1 MTIATKTT
9 TTTSSSNTRTS
20 SSRRAAASGPIRI
33 PKSAVQAMPVVPDDN
48 NNNSNTAAAAAA
60 AGMQNVNIASI
71 LNSTGPIVTAVLL
84 KAGGTRKE
92 KGEKNAVDDNVVE
105 AVQVDTTPRK
115 QMVAEILGGPFT
127 FLGQYEEEGIVLMIR
142 KDQDNHHHE
151 GDSEGTNKHGLERN
165 QHPLQPP
172 FQTSTVWG
180 DILCLKVAPD
190 DEDDGVPEEAEETE
204 DAAMQV
210 TITPTP
216 NDEFFLNYT
225 KEEYLKFAARTDV
238 VYTPPPLDEA
248 AMDDEEEEE
257 TATEGA
263 SAATNPPKLVEKVDS
278 SDEEDDDGDAP
289 YEMEEQ
295 GDQEEDNEEEGD
307 DDEGEEGGFLELL
320 MGQVLQ
326 RFEHENGRM
335 PDATELKAL
344 EAAITEKLGGMQ

>member
-1 MTIATKTT
+1 
-9 TTTSSSNTRTS
+9 
-20 SSRRAAASGPIRI
+20 
-33 PKSAVQAMPVVPDDN
+33 MPVVPDE
-48 NNNSNTAAAAAA
+48 NNSNTAAAAAA
-60 AGMQNVNIASI
+60 AANAGMQNVNIASI

-92 KGEKNAVDDNVVE
+92 KGEQNDEHDDNVVE
-105 AVQVDTTPRK
+105 AVQVDTTPKK

-142 KDQDNHHHE
+142 KDQDNHPHE
-151 GDSEGTNKHGLERN
+151 GDNNEGTKKQGLARN

-172 FQTSTVWG
+172 FQTSIVWG

-190 DEDDGVPEEAEETE
+190 DEDDAPEEAEDETA

-210 TITPTP
+210 TITPKP
-216 NDEFFLNYT
+216 NEEFFLNYT
-225 KEEYLKFAARTDV
+225 KEEYVQFAARTDV
-238 VYTPPPLDEA
+238 VYTPPPDDDDEA

-257 TATEGA
+257 EETAIDGA
-263 SAATNPPKLVEKVDS
+263 STATNPPKLVEKVDS

-289 YEMEEQ
+289 YEMEDQ
-295 GDQEEDNEEEGD
+295 GDQEDNEEEGD
-307 DDEGEEGGFLELL
+307 DEEGEEGGFLELL

-335 PDATELKAL
+335 PDAAELKAL

>member
-9 TTTSSSNTRTS
+9 TTTSSSSNTRTS
-20 SSRRAAASGPIRI
+20 NSRRAAASGPIRI
-33 PKSAVQAMPVVPDDN
+33 PKSAVQAMPVVPDEN
-48 NNNSNTAAAAAA
+48 NNNTAAAAAA
-60 AGMQNVNIASI
+60 ANAGMQNVNIASI

-105 AVQVDTTPRK
+105 AVRVDTTPKK

-127 FLGQYEEEGIVLMIR
+127 FLGQYEDEGIVLMIR
-142 KDQDNHHHE
+142 KDQDNHHE
-151 GDSEGTNKHGLERN
+151 GDSEGTNKHGGLERN

-190 DEDDGVPEEAEETE
+190 DEDDGVPEETE

-210 TITPTP
+210 TITPKP

-225 KEEYLKFAARTDV
+225 KEEYVQFAARTDV
-238 VYTPPPLDEA
+238 VYTPPPLAEEA
-248 AMDDEEEEE
+248 AMDDDEEAEE
-257 TATEGA
+257 TAIDGA

-278 SDEEDDDGDAP
+278 SDEEEDDDGDAP

-295 GDQEEDNEEEGD
+295 GDQEDNND
-307 DDEGEEGGFLELL
+307 EEGGFLELL

-326 RFEHENGRM
+326 RFEQENGRM

>member
-1 MTIATKTT
+1 MTTATT
-9 TTTSSSNTRTS
+9 TKTSSSNTRNN
-20 SSRRAAASGPIRI
+20 RAAAASGPIRI

-48 NNNSNTAAAAAA
+48 NSNTAAAAAA
-60 AGMQNVNIASI
+60 ANAGMQNVNIASI

-92 KGEKNAVDDNVVE
+92 GEKNAADDSFIE
-105 AVQVDTTPRK
+105 AVQVDTTPKK

-127 FLGQYEEEGIVLMIR
+127 FLGQYEDEGIVLMIR
-142 KDQDNHHHE
+142 KDQDNHQE
-151 GDSEGTNKHGLERN
+151 GDSDGTNKNGLERN

-190 DEDDGVPEEAEETE
+190 DEDDTPEADDENA

-210 TITPTP
+210 TITPKP

-225 KEEYLKFAARTDV
+225 KEEYVQFAARTDV
-238 VYTPPPLDEA
+238 VYTPPPDEEA
-248 AMDDEEEEE
+248 AMDDDEEEEE
-257 TATEGA
+257 ENAIEGA
-263 SAATNPPKLVEKVDS
+263 SSAKNPPKLVEKVDS
-278 SDEEDDDGDAP
+278 SDEEEDDGDGDGDAP

-295 GDQEEDNEEEGD
+295 GDQEDNDEEEGD
-307 DDEGEEGGFLELL
+307 DDDEEGGFLELL

-326 RFEHENGRM
+326 RFEQENGRM

-344 EAAITEKLGGMQ
+344 ESAITEKLGGMQ